1 MTGPYEGFFGES
13 QVEDFGFPPE
23 ILRQVPAVD
32 IEESDPLGPAA
43 DFSTP
48 DVWEAMSTVA
58 ELPLTWAEGLYDET
72 ARVLAGG
79 MRDECLSVRLPG
91 IPGGEYIAQAA
102 DWWAG
107 QAIDYFGAPVKA
119 LGAANDSITSSVQ
132 NTLGIP
138 GAPPPPDQSRP
149 HATAGFAPGPD
160 GFLVKVPGWQD
171 IFTFNNDSIFFDR
184 DKEARTKDAREDM
197 LRSPTPPNLQEIGV
211 LLTMLDD
218 VQDEAAT
225 LAVVL
230 MIAQKVSGR
239 LIPGIG
245 WVATA
250 SDALSII
257 YALSSAATGSG
268 MPGRGGKRRA
278 HEKGKHTRNGMRG
291 KWDELRRTGKLKI
304 GVGDLLQALQA
315 SDSMFGVGIQLG
327 GIMGFLQDS
336 FWGGVRGAEF
346 EARGPLWDPL
356 GFTQYGRSRCYNSPT
371 LEQIHP
377 RANLMMSHTA
387 LSVWKKAAR
396 VMPYIDQLGEN
407 ALASTLTG
415 LSLAE
420 QVLGPWLRSGV
431 WVDPLVRAMELNPIV
446 AGGVEAHDTRR
457 VRPDEWLKRTVPAT
471 RVALT
476 RAIGN
481 VENKGR
487 QGFYE
492 SLVATTGWGLMADL
506 EPGSKVLDVQVGG
519 PIKDAILLLD
529 ANRIPA
535 FDLGD

>member
-13 QVEDFGFPPE
+13 QVEEFGFPPE
-23 ILRQVPAVD
+23 ILRQVEPVD
-32 IEESDPLGPAA
+32 IEAPDPFGPAA

-48 DVWEAMSTVA
+48 DVWEAMSTVFF
-58 ELPLTWAEGLYDET
+58 LPAVIGEGIYDET

-79 MRDECLSVRLPG
+79 MRDECLTVRVPG
-91 IPGGEYIAQAA
+91 IPGGEYIAEAA

-107 QAIDYFGAPVKA
+107 QAVDYFGRPVKA
-119 LGAANDSITSSVQ
+119 LGAANEAMTSGVQ
-132 NTLGIP
+132 NALGIP
-138 GAPPPPDQSRP
+138 GAPTPSDENRP
-149 HATAGFAPGPD
+149 HARPGLAPGED

-171 IFTFNNDSIFFDR
+171 IFQFNNDSIFYDR
-184 DKEARTKDAREDM
+184 DKQARMADEKADL
-197 LRSPTPPNLQEIGV
+197 LRSPTPPNLQEIGT

-225 LAVVL
+225 LAIVL
-230 MIAQKVSGR
+230 MIAQKVAGR
-239 LIPGIG
+239 AIPGIG

-268 MPGRGGKRRA
+268 MPGKGGKRRA

-291 KWDELRRTGKLKI
+291 KWDELRRTGKLKV
-304 GVGDLLQALQA
+304 GVGDILQALQA

-336 FWGGVRGAEF
+336 FWGGIRGAEF

-396 VMPYIDQLGEN
+396 VMPYIDLVGEN

-431 WVDPLVRAMELNPIV
+431 WVDPLVRAMELTPFV

-457 VRPDEWLKRTVPAT
+457 LRPDEWLKRTVPANMAA
-471 RVALT
+471 VT

-481 VENKGR
+481 VEDKGR
-487 QGFYE
+487 QAFYE
-492 SLVATTGWGLMADL
+492 SLVATTGWGMMADL

-519 PIKDAILLLD
+519 PIKDAIVLLE